1 MEYTVKEYK
10 GKGYTAIIRK
20 PILTAEERR
29 KREAEVRKALVE
41 FGREMLRSG
50 KNVM

>member
-1 MEYTVKEYK
+1 MEYIVKEFK
-10 GKGYTAIIRK
+10 TDKCTIVARK

-50 KNVM
+50 KNVI